1 MNMSSTKNGKRLL
14 RHAIILMAKKRTA
27 DAVRGNSA
35 MSLFNRK
42 ETLVFKTEQQRDA
55 YIERLD
61 AAHVDYDVATIGEN
75 IYSRDKEYVIRVTAS
90 DLKKVS

>member
-1 MNMSSTKNGKRLL
+1 
-14 RHAIILMAKKRTA
+14 
-27 DAVRGNSA
+27 

-61 AAHVDYDVATIGEN
+61 AAHIEYEVLDKRDNV
-75 IYSRDKEYVIRVTAS
+75 YSRDVDYIIRVAAS

>member
-1 MNMSSTKNGKRLL
+1 MK
-14 RHAIILMAKKRTA
+14 
-27 DAVRGNSA
+27 
-35 MSLFNRK
+35 LFTRK

>member
-1 MNMSSTKNGKRLL
+1 MNISSTKNGKRLL
-14 RHAIILMAKKRTA
+14 RNGTILTAKKRAADTA
-27 DAVRGNSA
+27 GRKFA
-35 MSLFNRK
+35 MKLFTRK

>member
-1 MNMSSTKNGKRLL
+1 
-14 RHAIILMAKKRTA
+14 
-27 DAVRGNSA
+27 

-61 AAHVDYDVATIGEN
+61 VAHVEYEILENRDN
-75 IYSRDKEYVIRVTAS
+75 IYSRDVDYIIRVAAS